1 MIATVNTERAY
12 KLYLPSTTTKHL
24 IDVKDIVRIQ
34 SISNYSKLFFSDGRT
49 LVVAKI
55 LGWFEQQL
63 QTREFVRVHRTH
75 MINTDYIYQWQTNKG
90 GSKLELT
97 NGEQIDVSVR
107 RKAGVL
113 KFLKNQ
119 FVVEK
124 VSGDTINT
132 EGAFKSIQSGI
143 SLVVVKGAR

>member
-1 MIATVNTERAY
+1 
-12 KLYLPSTTTKHL
+12 
-24 IDVKDIVRIQ
+24 
-34 SISNYSKLFFSDGRT
+34 
-49 LVVAKI
+49 
-55 LGWFEQQL
+55 
-63 QTREFVRVHRTH
+63 